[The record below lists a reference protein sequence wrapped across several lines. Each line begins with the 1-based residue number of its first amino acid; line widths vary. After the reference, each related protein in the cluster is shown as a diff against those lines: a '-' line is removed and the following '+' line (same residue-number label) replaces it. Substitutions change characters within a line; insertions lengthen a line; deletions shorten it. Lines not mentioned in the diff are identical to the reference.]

1 MYNGIEITPYSKIT
15 YLGCLLGETMSGESI
30 ALKTIKKINQ
40 NLKFLYRKN
49 RFLTPELRRLLYNVI
64 IQQHFCLRMFCMVPK
79 LNTKT
84 KKEASSYAKQMYS
97 LLPSIGQN
105 VYNIS

>member
-1 MYNGIEITPYSKIT
+1 MYNGIEITPYSKVT
-15 YLGCLLGETMSGESI
+15 YLGCLLGETKSGESI

-40 NLKFLYRKN
+40 KLKFLYRKN

-64 IQQHFCLRMFCMVPK
+64 IQQQK

-97 LLPSIGQN
+97 LLSSIGQN

>member
-1 MYNGIEITPYSKIT
+1 MYNGIEITPYSKVT
-15 YLGCLLGETMSGESI
+15 YLGCLLGETKSGESI

-40 NLKFLYRKN
+40 KLKFLYRKN

-64 IQQHFCLRMFCMVPK
+64 IQQQK

>member
-1 MYNGIEITPYSKIT
+1 MYNGIEITPYSKVT
-15 YLGCLLGETMSGESI
+15 YLGCLLGETKSGESI

-40 NLKFLYRKN
+40 KLKFLYRKN

-64 IQQHFCLRMFCMVPK
+64 IQQQK

-105 VYNIS
+105 IYNIS